1 MTCQQP
7 DTENS
12 RAKTTSAEPETD
24 QQSEWED
31 LSDDEPTDEGILCNE
46 HDHATT
52 VQHQITLQ
60 KLFGSLEDIAG
71 DGSHCNDLLSLIPSS
86 KLHQTTSTSEQHIA
100 SSSPARRVST
110 DNKAI
115 LEAFILRAKKPKK
128 RLSATAKLESVEN
141 KRHSGAIRLA
151 MTSPARAQILA
162 ELDANSPLPAQTLSP
177 SSKAAVAPIGGLNL
191 AENSAATRP
200 ETTRRSARSKRRAQ
214 QEDDDLQAQQ
224 PEPAKISFRGTAR
237 QMPLTTTDSR
247 SVNVITRSNTR
258 KNTAEAVP
266 VKKRLS
272 MLALDTDGNPVEVD
286 IANNKAREDAKAV
299 GWNSTLVFYQDGTSL
314 VDDGRDGGDATAA
327 EPTASLVTP
336 RARRARA
343 RKIHAY
349 AHAVDLAAA
358 EASIESEPQSA
369 DAIGTKGAQEPE
381 TDNGQEPKELGLPK
395 QTTKGRSRIA
405 SRIATPAKGLSSRAG
420 GTPIS
425 APIQSTSTKAK
436 GGQSRRHKPAATL
449 TAPGVPTARKIDF
462 EKPEHIE
469 PATDMRDS
477 TQDNSEA
484 PASAAGPSTPEKPEP
499 QSAFARKISLQQSQ
513 QQQQMPV
520 VAPATMAPPT
530 TTPAPNLSSPAKRRP
545 RLENAIPA
553 PSTSAIAAVRM
564 LQSPAK
570 RPAKR
575 PDLDLPVVE
584 AAAGGGGCTT
594 SPLPPPLPP
603 SAPVAM
609 LLSPAKR
616 RPVRGN
622 AGLRSMARFG

>member
-7 DTENS
+7 DAQDS
-12 RAKTTSAEPETD
+12 RAKNTSAEPEKD

-31 LSDDEPTDEGILCNE
+31 LSDDEPTDVGISGNE

-60 KLFGSLEDIAG
+60 KLFGSLEDISG
-71 DGSHCNDLLSLIPSS
+71 DDSHCNDLLSLIPSS
-86 KLHQTTSTSEQHIA
+86 KLHQTTPTSEQHIA
-100 SSSPARRVST
+100 CSSPARRIST

-177 SSKAAVAPIGGLNL
+177 SSKGAVAPIDGLNL
-191 AENSAATRP
+191 AENSTATRP

-214 QEDDDLQAQQ
+214 QEDDGPQAQQ
-224 PEPAKISFRGTAR
+224 PEPAKISFRGSAR
-237 QMPLTTTDSR
+237 QMPLTNTDSR

-272 MLALDTDGNPVEVD
+272 MLALDPDGNPVEVD
-286 IANNKAREDAKAV
+286 IAHNKAREDAKAV

-343 RKIHAY
+343 RKTHAY
-349 AHAVDLAAA
+349 AHAVDPAAA

-369 DAIGTKGAQEPE
+369 DAIGTKGTQEPE
-381 TDNGQEPKELGLPK
+381 TDNGQEPKELELPK

-420 GTPIS
+420 GTSIS

-436 GGQSRRHKPAATL
+436 GGPSRRRKPTTL

-462 EKPEHIE
+462 EEPEHSE

-477 TQDNSEA
+477 TQDKSEA
-484 PASAAGPSTPEKPEP
+484 PALAAGPSTPEKPEP
-499 QSAFARKISLQQSQ
+499 QSAFARKISLQQSLQQSQ

-520 VAPATMAPPT
+520 VAPAVMAPPT
-530 TTPAPNLSSPAKRRP
+530 TPALNLSSPAKRRP
-545 RLENAIPA
+545 RLENAVPA
-553 PSTSAIAAVRM
+553 PSTSAVAAVRM

-584 AAAGGGGCTT
+584 AAAGGGT